1 MSSIDQI
8 HDEAVTLEKEIE
20 DAPPGAPELA
30 AIVARIA
37 ELQGELERT
46 RSVQGPLVPDSS
58 SPPSAAQMSGGYLAD
73 TLRSLLKAAS
83 SKR

>member
-20 DAPPGAPELA
+20 DAQPGAPELA
-30 AIVARIA
+30 AIVARIG
-37 ELQGELERT
+37 ELQGDLERT
-46 RSVQGPLVPDSS
+46 ISVQGPLVPDAS
-58 SPPSAAQMSGGYLAD
+58 SPPSADQVSGRYLVE
-73 TLRSLLKAAS
+73 TLRNLLKAAS

>member
-1 MSSIDQI
+1 MTIQELL
-8 HDEAVTLEKEIE
+8 EAAVKLEQEIE
-20 DAPPGAPELA
+20 ATPVGAPELA
-30 AIVARIA
+30 AIVARIS

-58 SPPSAAQMSGGYLAD
+58 SPPSPDEVSGARLED
-73 TLRSLLKAAS
+73 MLRSLLEAAS